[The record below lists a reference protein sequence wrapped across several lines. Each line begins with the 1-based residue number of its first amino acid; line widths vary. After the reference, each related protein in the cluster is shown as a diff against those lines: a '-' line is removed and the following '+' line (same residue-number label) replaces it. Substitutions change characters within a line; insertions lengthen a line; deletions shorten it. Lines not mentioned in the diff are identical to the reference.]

1 MKINDYKRGLTADE
15 YAKVLNDCIGKV
27 EGLND
32 LDWDEIVT
40 KYNLGIHRD
49 VLRKAFQ
56 SPMGGYSVYK
66 YLQEE
71 QINNVEDDE
80 TIKLM
85 NDKIE
90 ELKKE
95 RYKLQATKIE
105 YNRMLREQSRSE
117 LFNEGIENA
126 IYNLKPLN
134 NNIAIIDN
142 TNTNKDAILFIS
154 DCHYGRKC
162 TIKGLHGEIISEYNT
177 EIFKDRMWDLLSQV
191 VESCKERQLKHLN
204 VMGLGDFIDGLLR
217 ISQLNSLQLGVV
229 DSVIE
234 FSEFMSEWLNELSK
248 YVLVDYYQVNGNH
261 DEIRVLTGK
270 KGDFPHENV
279 EKLIIKFI
287 ELRLKD
293 NDNIKIHKSETD
305 FIYVNIL
312 GVNVLGYHGENKN
325 LTNSLRYFRS
335 FYKQPIDLLFGG
347 HLHSQSLETEGIGQY
362 GDAQCIRVNGIC
374 GIDDY
379 STKLQKASR
388 AGANMFIFKEGKGKV
403 SQDDFWLN

>member
-1 MKINDYKRGLTADE
+1 MKINDYKRGLTTDE

-71 QINNVEDDE
+71 KINNVEDDE

-105 YNRMLREQSRSE
+105 YNRLLREQSRSE

-126 IYNLKPLN
+126 INNLKLLN

-142 TNTNKDAILFIS
+142 TNIDKAAILFIS

-162 TIKGLHGEIISEYNT
+162 TIKGLNGEIISEYNT
-177 EIFKDRMWDLLSQV
+177 EIFKDRMWNLLSQV

-287 ELRLKD
+287 ELRLK
-293 NDNIKIHKSETD
+293 NNNNIKIHKSETD

>member
-1 MKINDYKRGLTADE
+1 MKINDYKRGLTTDE

-71 QINNVEDDE
+71 KINNVEDDE

-105 YNRMLREQSRSE
+105 YNRLLREQSRSE

-126 IYNLKPLN
+126 INNLKPLN

-142 TNTNKDAILFIS
+142 TNTEKDAILFIS
-154 DCHYGRKC
+154 DSHYGRKS
-162 TIKGLHGEIISEYNT
+162 TIKGLNGEIISEYNT
-177 EIFKDRMWDLLSQV
+177 EIFKDRMWNLLSQV

-217 ISQLNSLQLGVV
+217 ISQLNSLQVGVV

-261 DEIRVLTGK
+261 DYIRVLTGK

-287 ELRLKD
+287 ELRLK
-293 NDNIKIHKSETD
+293 NNNNIKIHKSETD

-347 HLHSQSLETEGIGQY
+347 HLHSQSIETEGIGQY

-379 STKLQKASR
+379 AR
-388 AGANMFIFKEGKGKV
+388 RVEEA
-403 SQDDFWLN
+403 

>member
-1 MKINDYKRGLTADE
+1 
-15 YAKVLNDCIGKV
+15 
-27 EGLND
+27 
-32 LDWDEIVT
+32 
-40 KYNLGIHRD
+40 
-49 VLRKAFQ
+49 
-56 SPMGGYSVYK
+56 
-66 YLQEE
+66 
-71 QINNVEDDE
+71 
-80 TIKLM
+80 
-85 NDKIE
+85 
-90 ELKKE
+90 
-95 RYKLQATKIE
+95 
-105 YNRMLREQSRSE
+105 
-117 LFNEGIENA
+117 
-126 IYNLKPLN
+126 
-134 NNIAIIDN
+134 
-142 TNTNKDAILFIS
+142 
-154 DCHYGRKC
+154 
-162 TIKGLHGEIISEYNT
+162 
-177 EIFKDRMWDLLSQV
+177 MWNLLSQV

-293 NDNIKIHKSETD
+293 NDNIKIHKSQTD

-347 HLHSQSLETEGIGQY
+347 HLHSQSIETEGIGQY

>member
-1 MKINDYKRGLTADE
+1 MEIQERLLTINPYSRSGEKQNKIENIVIHWVGNAGSSALANRNYFENLKNTHAT
-15 YAKVLNDCIGKV
+15 YASSHYIV
-27 EGLND
+27 GLN
-32 LDWDEIVT
+32 
-40 KYNLGIHRD
+40 
-49 VLRKAFQ
+49 
-56 SPMGGYSVYK
+56 
-66 YLQEE
+66 
-71 QINNVEDDE
+71 
-80 TIKLM
+80 
-85 NDKIE
+85 
-90 ELKKE
+90 
-95 RYKLQATKIE
+95 
-105 YNRMLREQSRSE
+105 
-117 LFNEGIENA
+117 
-126 IYNLKPLN
+126 
-134 NNIAIIDN
+134 
-142 TNTNKDAILFIS
+142 
-154 DCHYGRKC
+154 
-162 TIKGLHGEIISEYNT
+162 GEIISEYNT
-177 EIFKDRMWDLLSQV
+177 EIFKDRMWNLLSQV

-287 ELRLKD
+287 ELRLK
-293 NDNIKIHKSETD
+293 NNNNIKIHKSETD

-403 SQDDFWLN
+403 SQEDFWLN

>member
-1 MKINDYKRGLTADE
+1 MKEELLKKRENEIENEYIARIYRNRIEYGLNNSMCKDIINKELGCEKAESTYRGI
-15 YAKVLNDCIGKV
+15 AKVWNECSEYMIDKQSNSS
-27 EGLND
+27 E
-32 LDWDEIVT
+32 T
-40 KYNLGIHRD
+40 KLE
-49 VLRKAFQ
+49 L
-56 SPMGGYSVYK
+56 
-66 YLQEE
+66 
-71 QINNVEDDE
+71 
-80 TIKLM
+80 
-85 NDKIE
+85 IE
-90 ELKKE
+90 VKKE
-95 RYKLQATKIE
+95 RKKIQTLNVE
-105 YNRMLREQSRSE
+105 LNRLLREQSRSE
-117 LFNEGIENA
+117 LFNESIENA
-126 IYNLKPLN
+126 INNLKPLN
-134 NNIAIIDN
+134 NNITIIDD
-142 TNTNKDAILFIS
+142 TNTDKDAILFIS

-162 TIKGLHGEIISEYNT
+162 TIKGLNGETISEYNT
-177 EIFKDRMWDLLSQV
+177 EIFKDRMWNLLSQV

-248 YVLVDYYQVNGNH
+248 YVSVDYYQVHGNH
-261 DEIRVLTGK
+261 DEVRILTGK

-293 NDNIKIHKSETD
+293 NNNIKIHKSETD

-347 HLHSQSLETEGIGQY
+347 HLHSQSIETEGIGQY